1 MKNLLRSARES
12 RTRRVALDEV
22 TRVDAAA
29 DFFGE
34 EHVPRYAIS
43 MGVATILE
51 ACGPA
56 HHVPDASVHH

>member
-1 MKNLLRSARES
+1 M
-12 RTRRVALDEV
+12 ALDEA

-43 MGVATILE
+43 MGVATILQ
-51 ACGPA
+51 ARSLVAPKA
-56 HHVPDASVHH
+56 DTV